1 MNKIMAVKLHIL
13 TLTDS
18 YPISKND
25 IKYLNQLVDI
35 LCKSKLTI
43 EEINWTIDI
52 VWAMGLG
59 FGWENPYKILY
70 PKERNNG

>member
-1 MNKIMAVKLHIL
+1 MAVKLHIL
-13 TLTDS
+13 SLTDS
-18 YPISKND
+18 NPIPKHD
-25 IKYLNQLVDI
+25 FKYLNHLVDI
-35 LCKSKLTI
+35 LCNSELTI

-70 PKERNNG
+70 PKEKRNG